1 MANNTDWLNISQMTG
16 GTGETAL
23 SLTALT
29 NNSLEPKTATITARN
44 TQYNV
49 SDTTTV
55 TIQGFQPTLT
65 LSRSTL
71 RFDSTGGTA
80 TFTVYSNTAWTINF
94 PAIVHSYSTS
104 AGTGDTEVT
113 VVLAQNLDEVGKVD
127 TGTVQDIFGVNQ
139 LYLTIVQESFITE
152 LTVTP
157 DDDIIFANTGSSTS
171 ITIDTNT
178 NWEIEYPAWVTP
190 SITNGESGTTTVTF
204 TAGQNGPTDRSGE
217 IIIYAGSKSVTINA
231 FQPFYVP
238 DHITV
243 TPTAYTFPY
252 SASSTVFVVDS
263 YPEWSIVEITTAQ
276 TTWGEDLAATIKM
289 TIPDSAAPYTM
300 NFGQTGVIVNGVVT
314 NTSTYTFSTGGDY
327 TLEYPFATT
336 TMPVVSGNPYIAE
349 VIIGDAVETVPAG
362 AFAQCIALSSI
373 TIPSGITEIGAD
385 CFSGCSNLQ
394 VINSDA
400 TTAPTV
406 TANTFRG
413 IPTGGTLNYPAN
425 SDYSTWLS
433 YAEYYLGYYFW
444 NGIDLSKLYKVAT
457 LTYDVTTTTAAT
469 QILEN
474 SYGVIGVM
482 YNGVYTLLDEYDY
495 TNTAFTFTSTGKQS
509 LDFYFRPTGNYSNS
523 FNTAHSYNIRIS
535 GLTNITDG
543 VFHQLPLNNEYD
555 NKPNYTDIITHSGNN
570 ITALTVNCNTIFK
583 LSFGQFKKVKTLNLG
598 GLSKIVTGATGFS
611 IELTDLAI
619 SSSQITEISNSAFS
633 SCSTLSA
640 LSITG
645 PVTSIGNYAFRSCTA
660 LKEILFPNNVRI
672 GSYAFSGCTDIKSLN
687 LTNTTVYLGSYAFAN
702 TGIETLLI
710 GSGVT
715 WNGGYSF
722 RNTPI
727 TSVTFED
734 GLTSVGGDNNGVFS
748 GCTRLSSIT
757 VPNSVQTIGASS
769 FCGCTALSSATLGT
783 GLTLLRG
790 YAFKNCSSL
799 SSITSYATIAPTIG
813 ANYSYDVFLGV
824 ANNGTLYCPSGS
836 DYSGWFSGRGNRDG
850 YLGYYNWTTVEI

>member
-29 NNSLEPKTATITARN
+29 NSSLQPKTATITARN

-94 PAIVHSYSTS
+94 PALVHSYSTS

-113 VVLAQNLDEVGKVD
+113 VVLAPNTDLVSKVEV
-127 TGTVQDIFGVNQ
+127 GTVQDIFGVNQ
-139 LYLTIVQESFITE
+139 LYLTIVQESFIIE

-157 DDDIIFANTGSSTS
+157 DDDIIFDNTGSTTS
-171 ITIDTNT
+171 VTIDCNT
-178 NWEIEYPAWVTP
+178 DWEIECPDWVVP
-190 SITNGESGTTTVTF
+190 SVVSGGSGTTTVTF
-204 TAGQNGPTDRSGE
+204 TANINGDTDRSGE
-217 IIIYAGSKSVTINA
+217 IIVYAGSKSVTINA

-276 TTWGEDLAATIKM
+276 TTWGENLAATIKM

-300 NFGQTGVIVNGVVT
+300 NFGQTGVIINGVVT

-362 AFAQCIALSSI
+362 AFAYCTALSSI
-373 TIPSGITEIGAD
+373 TIPSGITEIGAG

-433 YAEYYLGYYFW
+433 PAEYYLGYYFW
-444 NGIDLSKLYKVAT
+444 NGIDLSRLYKVAT
-457 LTYDVTTTTAAT
+457 LTYDVVTTSKAT
-469 QILEN
+469 KILQN
-474 SYGVIGVM
+474 ASGILGVLYDGDFIM
-482 YNGVYTLLDEYDY
+482 LNGSQTD
-495 TNTAFTFTSTGKQS
+495 FTFSSTGKQS
-509 LDFYFRPTGNYSNS
+509 LDFYCRPIGDYSDS
-523 FNTAHSYNIRIS
+523 FNSAHSYTIQIS
-535 GLTNITDG
+535 GLTNITDAIL
-543 VFHQLPLNNEYD
+543 HQLPLNNEYD
-555 NKPNYTDIITHSGNN
+555 NKPNYTNFVTHSGNN
-570 ITALTVNCNTIFK
+570 ITALTVNCNTRFALNI
-583 LSFGQFKKVKTLNLG
+583 GQFKKVKIMVLG
-598 GLSKIVTGATGFS
+598 GYSKLIPTTGSGYNVV
-611 IELTDLAI
+611 LTDLTI
-619 SSSQITEISNSAFS
+619 SSNQITEISDSAFR

-645 PVTSIGNYAFRSCTA
+645 PVTSIGDYAFHSCTA
-660 LKEILFPNNVRI
+660 LKEIVFPNNVRI
-672 GSYAFSGCTDIKSLN
+672 GSYAFFGCTNIKSLN
-687 LTNTTVYLGSYAFAN
+687 LTNTTVYLGSYAFEN
-702 TGIETLLI
+702 TGIETLVI

-715 WNGGYSF
+715 WNGVCSF

-748 GCTRLSSIT
+748 VCTRLSSIT
-757 VPNSVQTIGASS
+757 VPNSVQTIGPSS

-783 GLTLLRG
+783 GLTLLSG

-813 ANYSYDVFLGV
+813 ANHSYAVFLGV